1 MYMYLLPLDEKHI
14 YTIKMLKM
22 VVNQEKTN
30 FTAWKPCKSFCES
43 FLKYGNVETKSVCVS
58 HDPSTLK
65 TVQVDSFLNDKSN

>member
-1 MYMYLLPLDEKHI
+1 MYMYLLALDKKHI
-14 YTIKMLKM
+14 NTQLLN
-22 VVNQEKTN
+22 VVIQEKTI
-30 FTAWKPCKSFCES
+30 FTAWRHCKFFCES